1 MKPVSVSQVN
11 EYIAKKLR
19 DDLNLRGLAV
29 EGEISGLSRSG
40 QHYYLTLKDADSQIR
55 CAIWGSNASMIDMSL
70 VENGKKIVVIC
81 DISPYARGG
90 SYSLS
95 IRHVEAAGEGDLAA
109 EFRRIRDKLE
119 KEGLFDKK
127 HKRPIPA
134 FPYRVGVITSAT
146 GAAIED
152 IRKIITAKN
161 DFTDIIIFP
170 AVVQGIGA
178 VNSICENI
186 RTANVLSASGMHID
200 TLIVGRGGGSAEDLA
215 AFNDEDVARAIFA
228 SEIPVISA
236 VGHEVD
242 FSISDFVADARAET
256 PTAAADMAVMDTH
269 QLRDDIEKSRQML
282 AASIGQKIVSE
293 RRMLETNRELLRTS
307 MRARIADARSALE
320 KSLIILKENDPRSIF
335 SKGYAAVTSE
345 SGALISDISDIRPG
359 DEYTIVMNSGSF
371 MAKAVEVCLSEAK
384 NLNICENQ

>member
-29 EGEISGLSRSG
+29 EGEISGISRG
-40 QHYYLTLKDADSQIR
+40 GRHYYLTLKDADSQIR
-55 CAIWGSNASMIDMSL
+55 CAIWGSNAAKIDMSL
-70 VENGKKIVVIC
+70 VENGKKVVVIC

-95 IRHVEAAGEGDLAA
+95 IMHVEAAGEGDLAA

-119 KEGLFDKK
+119 KEGLFDRKYKK
-127 HKRPIPA
+127 PIPA
-134 FPYRVGVITSAT
+134 FPYRVGVVTSAT
-146 GAAIED
+146 GAAVED

-161 DFTDIIIFP
+161 DLTDIVIFP

-178 VNSICENI
+178 VDSICRNI
-186 RTANVLSASGMHID
+186 REANRLSATGFRID

-215 AFNDEDVARAIFA
+215 AFNDEDVARSIFE

-269 QLRDDIEKSRQML
+269 QLREDIEKSRQL
-282 AASIGQKIVSE
+282 LITSAGQKIASE
-293 RRMLETNRELLRTS
+293 RRVLDTGRELLRTGI
-307 MRARIADARSALE
+307 RARIAEARSEVE
-320 KSLIILKENDPRSIF
+320 KSLIILRENDPRSIF
-335 SKGYAAVTSE
+335 SKGYAAVTS
-345 SGALISDISDIRPG
+345 GNGRIVTDIAGIIAG
-359 DEYTIVMNSGSF
+359 DEYTIMMNSGSF
-371 MAKAVEVCLSEAK
+371 TAKAIEVMPEK
-384 NLNICENQ
+384 K

>member
-29 EGEISGLSRSG
+29 EGEISGLSKGG

-55 CAIWGSNASMIDMSL
+55 CAIWGSNTAKIDMSL
-70 VENGKKIVVIC
+70 VEDGKKVVVIC

-109 EFRRIRDKLE
+109 EFRRVRDKLE

-127 HKRPIPA
+127 YKKPIPQ
-134 FPYRVGVITSAT
+134 FPYRVGVVTSAT
-146 GAAIED
+146 GAAVED

-161 DFTDIIIFP
+161 DLTDIVIFP
-170 AVVQGIGA
+170 TVVQGIGA

-186 RTANVLSASGMHID
+186 REANRLSASGTRID

-215 AFNDEDVARAIFA
+215 AFNDEDVARAVFA

-242 FSISDFVADARAET
+242 FSICDFAADARAET

-269 QLRDDIEKSRQML
+269 QLREDIEKSRQML
-282 AASIGQKIVSE
+282 ITSAGQKIASE
-293 RRMLETNRELLRTS
+293 RRVLDTGRELLRTG
-307 MRARIADARSALE
+307 MKARIAESRSEVE
-320 KSLIILKENDPRSIF
+320 KALIILRENDPRSIF
-335 SKGYAAVTSE
+335 SKGYAAVTDG
-345 SGALISDISDIRPG
+345 SGGIVAGIAGIRAG
-359 DEYTIVMNSGSF
+359 DVYKIMMNGGSF
-371 MAKAVEVCLSEAK
+371 TAKAIEVTPEK
-384 NLNICENQ
+384 E

>member
-29 EGEISGLSRSG
+29 EGEISGLSRGG

-55 CAIWGSNASMIDMSL
+55 CAIWGSNTAKIDMSL
-70 VENGKKIVVIC
+70 VEDGKKVVVIC

-109 EFRRIRDKLE
+109 EFRRVRDKLE

-127 HKRPIPA
+127 YKKPIPQ
-134 FPYRVGVITSAT
+134 FPYRVGVVTSAT
-146 GAAIED
+146 GAAVED

-161 DFTDIIIFP
+161 DLTDIVIFP
-170 AVVQGIGA
+170 TVVQGIGA

-186 RTANVLSASGMHID
+186 REANRLSASGTRID

-215 AFNDEDVARAIFA
+215 AFNDEDVARAVFA

-242 FSISDFVADARAET
+242 FSICDFAADARAET

-269 QLRDDIEKSRQML
+269 QLREDIEKSRQML
-282 AASIGQKIVSE
+282 ITSAGQKIASE
-293 RRMLETNRELLRTS
+293 RRVLDTGRELLRTG
-307 MRARIADARSALE
+307 MKARIAESRSEVE
-320 KSLIILKENDPRSIF
+320 KALIILRENDPRSIF
-335 SKGYAAVTSE
+335 SKGYAAVTDG
-345 SGALISDISDIRPG
+345 SGGIVAGIAGIRAG
-359 DEYTIVMNSGSF
+359 DVYKIMMNGGSF
-371 MAKAVEVCLSEAK
+371 TAKAIEVTPEK
-384 NLNICENQ
+384 K

>member
-19 DDLNLRGLAV
+19 DDMNLKGLAV
-29 EGEISGLSRSG
+29 EGEISGLSRGG

-55 CAIWGSNASMIDMSL
+55 CAIWGSNAAKIDMSL
-70 VENGKKIVVIC
+70 VEDGKKVVVIC

-95 IRHVEAAGEGDLAA
+95 IRHIEAAGEGDLAA
-109 EFRRIRDKLE
+109 EFRRVRDKLE
-119 KEGLFDKK
+119 KEGLFDRKYKK
-127 HKRPIPA
+127 PIPV

-152 IRKIITAKN
+152 IRKIITSKN
-161 DFTDIIIFP
+161 DLTDIVIFP
-170 AVVQGIGA
+170 TVVQGVGA

-186 RTANVLSASGMHID
+186 REANRLNASGTPID

-215 AFNDEDVARAIFA
+215 AFNDEDVARTIFA

-242 FSISDFVADARAET
+242 FSISDFAADARAET
-256 PTAAADMAVMDTH
+256 PTAAADMAVMDTR
-269 QLRDDIEKSRQML
+269 QLREDIVRSRQML
-282 AASIGQKIVSE
+282 ITSAGQKIASE
-293 RRMLETNRELLRTS
+293 RRVLDTGRELLRTG
-307 MRARIADARSALE
+307 MKAKIAEARSGLDKA
-320 KSLIILKENDPRSIF
+320 LIILRENDPRSIF
-335 SKGYAAVTSE
+335 SKGYAAVTDG
-345 SGALISDISDIRPG
+345 SGSIISDIRGIEPG
-359 DEYTIVMNSGSF
+359 EEYTIMMNSGSF
-371 MAKAVEVCLSEAK
+371 TAKAVEVTPDEK
-384 NLNICENQ
+384 

>member
-19 DDLNLRGLAV
+19 DDMNLKGLAV
-29 EGEISGLSRSG
+29 EGEISGLSRGG
-40 QHYYLTLKDADSQIR
+40 QHYYLILKDADSQIR
-55 CAIWGSNASMIDMSL
+55 CAIWGSNAAKIDMNL
-70 VENGKKIVVIC
+70 VEDGKKVVVIC

-109 EFRRIRDKLE
+109 EFRRVRDKLE
-119 KEGLFDKK
+119 KEGLFDRKYKK
-127 HKRPIPA
+127 PIPL

-152 IRKIITAKN
+152 IRKIITSKN
-161 DFTDIIIFP
+161 DLTDIVIFP
-170 AVVQGIGA
+170 TVVQGVGA

-186 RTANVLSASGMHID
+186 REANRLSASGTPID

-215 AFNDEDVARAIFA
+215 AFNDEDVARTIFA

-242 FSISDFVADARAET
+242 FSISDFAADARAET
-256 PTAAADMAVMDTH
+256 PTAAADMAVMDTR
-269 QLRDDIEKSRQML
+269 QLREDIVRSRQML
-282 AASIGQKIVSE
+282 ITSAGQKIASE
-293 RRMLETNRELLRTS
+293 RRVLDTGRELLRTR
-307 MRARIADARSALE
+307 MKAKIAEARSGLDKA
-320 KSLIILKENDPRSIF
+320 LIILRENDPRSIF
-335 SKGYAAVTSE
+335 SKGYAAVTDG
-345 SGALISDISDIRPG
+345 SGSIISDIRGIEPG
-359 DEYTIVMNSGSF
+359 EEYTIMMNSGSF
-371 MAKAVEVCLSEAK
+371 TAKAVEVTPDEK
-384 NLNICENQ
+384 

>member
-29 EGEISGLSRSG
+29 EGEISGLSKGG

-55 CAIWGSNASMIDMSL
+55 CAIWGSNTAKIDMSL
-70 VENGKKIVVIC
+70 VEDGKKVVVIC

-109 EFRRIRDKLE
+109 EFRRVRDKLE

-127 HKRPIPA
+127 YKKPIPQ
-134 FPYRVGVITSAT
+134 FPYRVGVVTSAT
-146 GAAIED
+146 GAAVED

-161 DFTDIIIFP
+161 DLTDIVIFP
-170 AVVQGIGA
+170 TVVQGIGA

-186 RTANVLSASGMHID
+186 REANRLSASGTRID

-215 AFNDEDVARAIFA
+215 AFNDEDVARAVFA

-242 FSISDFVADARAET
+242 FSICDFAADARAET

-269 QLRDDIEKSRQML
+269 QLREDIEKSRQML
-282 AASIGQKIVSE
+282 ITSAGQKIASE
-293 RRMLETNRELLRTS
+293 RRVLDTGRELLRTG
-307 MRARIADARSALE
+307 MKARIAESRSEVE
-320 KSLIILKENDPRSIF
+320 KALIILRENDPRSIF
-335 SKGYAAVTSE
+335 SKGYAAVTDG
-345 SGALISDISDIRPG
+345 SGGIVAGIAGIRAG
-359 DEYTIVMNSGSF
+359 DEYKIMMNGGSF
-371 MAKAVEVCLSEAK
+371 TAKAIEVTPEK
-384 NLNICENQ
+384 K